1 MNKFSLFYTH
11 RKSMPNRFYGC
22 TAVYS
27 NIPIRFLD
35 EFRKVFPSEYK
46 IRYRG
51 PRNTSMDMNRSLLN
65 RQSSCLKL
73 NAVSF
78 SAYHY

>member
-11 RKSMPNRFYGC
+11 RKSP
-22 TAVYS
+22 AVYS

-35 EFRKVFPSEYK
+35 EFRKEFPSLYK

-51 PRNTSMDMNRSLLN
+51 PRNTPLDMGRGFLN
-65 RQSSCLKL
+65 RQSSCLKF

-78 SAYHY
+78 SAYLY